1 MSALPLVMCDE
12 AGQITELNRPATEIL
27 GEVRSR
33 RCCDLVRARDASGNP
48 VCTVSCAGAL
58 LGAADGLARDRFA
71 TVRDRPWRLICT
83 PMGTSV
89 VVQLLPESRPSAV
102 ANTLTPRERQ
112 VLELV
117 ALGCNSTEIARRLGI
132 RPATVR
138 THVEHA
144 RSKLGA
150 RTRAE
155 AVARIGEMLQAK

>member
-12 AGQITELNRPATEIL
+12 SGQVTELNRAAIEVL
-27 GEVRSR
+27 GEVRGR
-33 RCCDLVRARDASGNP
+33 RCCDLVRARDGNGTP
-48 VCTVSCAGAL
+48 VCTATCAAVVL
-58 LGAADGLARDRFA
+58 RPDGRARDRSA

-83 PMGTSV
+83 PMGTRV
-89 VVQLLPESRPSAV
+89 VVQMVPEARASV
-102 ANTLTPRERQ
+102 VENTLTPRERQ

-117 ALGCNSTEIARRLGI
+117 AEGCNSTEIARRLEI

-144 RSKLGA
+144 RGKLGA

-155 AVARIGEMLQAK
+155 AVARIGELLRAK